1 MTKAEKK
8 KALIAQQ
15 RSIAESSRAAGNTHL
30 TAEEQSRWNTI
41 QSQIDVLKELDNG
54 EEDARA
60 IEDAVVAERQRIA
73 DITTLGREFD
83 VDVQSYIDDNATL
96 DVARAGVL
104 ESLKKRSVPIGTGV
118 VKDESDKFREA
129 AVDALCL
136 RGGISLS
143 TKPAEGANELR
154 SFSLQSLAIESL
166 AREGGDY
173 KKLMRMDP
181 TDLLRQFYNPEAAF
195 PAILDATIRKSIVE
209 AYKNVGVTYDQWTS
223 KGSLSDFKASKDHE
237 YILGSFSEFPEVPEN
252 GELKHDSIKDHLLPT
267 RELKTYGKQ
276 FTMSRKAFI
285 DDDIGLVTRLPGK
298 FAAAAKK
305 TIDRQVYSL
314 IFNNDK
320 IFDGKSIFCSDHANV
335 IASGS
340 APTAASIQAA
350 ILKGQHQKDPF
361 GEPMVWSPK
370 YLIVGVGYEFD
381 LAVLFHSAQVVGSSN
396 NDINPLY
403 NYPLTVIQ
411 TPVLNAL
418 ASGKACPWFLASDPA
433 ACLGTHVDYLNGNE
447 MPTVR
452 RSEVPGT
459 LGFVW
464 DVWHDWG
471 ITARDYRGLIKNPGA
486 VISE

>member
-8 KALIAQQ
+8 KALLAKQ
-15 RSIAESSRAAGNTHL
+15 RSIVEASRVAGNTHL
-30 TAEEQSRWNTI
+30 TADEQRQWDSI
-41 QSQIDVLKELDNG
+41 QAQMNVLDEISDEDNSK
-54 EEDARA
+54 A
-60 IEDAVVAERQRIA
+60 IEDAVTAERQRIA
-73 DITTLGREFD
+73 ALRSLGEEHG
-83 VDVQSYIDDNATL
+83 VNVQSYIDDGTSL
-96 DVARAGVL
+96 DTARAGVL
-104 ESLKKRSVPIGTGV
+104 EQLKRTGVPAGTGV

-136 RGGISLS
+136 RGGISMS
-143 TKPAEGANELR
+143 TKPAEGASELR
-154 SFSLQSLAIESL
+154 SFSLKDLAVESL

-173 KKLMRMDP
+173 SKLMRMDA
-181 TDLLRQFYNPEAAF
+181 TELLRQFYNPESAF
-195 PAILDATIRKSIVE
+195 PAILDATIKKSIVE
-209 AYKNVGVTYDQWTS
+209 TYKGVGVTYDKWTS

-237 YILGSFSEFPEVPEN
+237 YILGSFSDFPEVPEN
-252 GELKHDSIKDHLLPT
+252 GELKHDTLKDHLLPT

-276 FTMSRKAFI
+276 FTMSRKSFI

-305 TIDRQVYSL
+305 TIDKQVYSL

-320 IFDGKSIFCSDHANV
+320 IFDGKNLFHNDHANL

-340 APTAASIQAA
+340 APNAAAIQAA
-350 ILKGQHQKDPF
+350 ILKGQRQKDPF
-361 GEPMVWSPK
+361 GEAMVWSPK

-381 LAVLFHSAQVVGSSN
+381 LAVLFKSAQVTGSSN

-418 ASGKACPWFLASDPA
+418 ANGKACPWFLVSDPA
-433 ACLGTHVDYLNGNE
+433 DCLGIHVDYLNGNE
-447 MPTVR
+447 TPTVR

-486 VISE
+486 IIAE